1 MRKRLL
7 NVWKWHLLH
16 LTHSRKTSKLGDKEV
31 RMLGWPLWS
40 QLTLN
45 PFLLMPDISKQS
57 LSLSLIQ
64 PFTPCTPLLMF
75 RMPQGEPTF
84 GAGGR
89 EKRKASDWPVPADV
103 GSTVRRIAHFE
114 VSSGKGWMN
123 SEGLWSGREMVRSHL
138 GSHLERSGSGK
149 GIGTENQT
157 SGQKS

>member
-1 MRKRLL
+1 
-7 NVWKWHLLH
+7 
-16 LTHSRKTSKLGDKEV
+16 
-31 RMLGWPLWS
+31 
-40 QLTLN
+40 
-45 PFLLMPDISKQS
+45 
-57 LSLSLIQ
+57 
-64 PFTPCTPLLMF
+64 MF
-75 RMPQGEPTF
+75 RMPHGEPAF
-84 GAGGR
+84 GAGDR

-149 GIGTENQT
+149 GIGKENQT